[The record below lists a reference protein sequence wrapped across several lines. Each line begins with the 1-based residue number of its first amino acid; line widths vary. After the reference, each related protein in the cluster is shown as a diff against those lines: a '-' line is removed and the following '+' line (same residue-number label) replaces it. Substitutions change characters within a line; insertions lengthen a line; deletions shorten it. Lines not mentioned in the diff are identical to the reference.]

1 MVSQNRNTPPVQQP
15 ARKPIRFKPI
25 QFTSHDV
32 ALMAQIAN
40 YMSADFVRALHPY
53 MTQAF
58 CGYHLDQLVESPSPL
73 IPRAIQNY
81 FNLKPNRT
89 GGFTWIPR

>member
-1 MVSQNRNTPPVQQP
+1 MVSENRNTPSVQQT
-15 ARKPIRFKPI
+15 AHQPIRFKPI
-25 QFTSHDV
+25 HFTPHQV

-40 YMSADFVRALHPY
+40 ELSADFVRALHPY

-58 CGYHLDQLVESPSPL
+58 IRYHLEGLAEPKRPTSPQA
-73 IPRAIQNY
+73 RACAQHEAI
-81 FNLKPNRT
+81 RT